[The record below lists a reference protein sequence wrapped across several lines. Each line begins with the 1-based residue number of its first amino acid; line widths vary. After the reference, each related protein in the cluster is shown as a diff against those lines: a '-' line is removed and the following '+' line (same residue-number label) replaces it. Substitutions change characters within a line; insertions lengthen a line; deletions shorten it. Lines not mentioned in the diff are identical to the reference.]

1 MWNESIGKKLH
12 TLKLYVKV
20 ILMNDKS
27 QNFIKIKELQFNV
40 IANAAHCHPPT
51 VRLTQ
56 SLSNNKLGLL
66 FGFFNAPQL
75 TCASTRRCVALK
87 KPLTFV
93 RGFVARPGFEPGTS
107 GL

>member
-1 MWNESIGKKLH
+1 MA
-12 TLKLYVKV
+12 
-20 ILMNDKS
+20 
-27 QNFIKIKELQFNV
+27 NFG

-56 SLSNNKLGLL
+56 SLSNTNLR
-66 FGFFNAPQL
+66 FAFVFFNAHPLNQ
-75 TCASTRRCVALK
+75 ASLFRGFALK
-87 KPLTFV
+87 KPLTKV

>member
-1 MWNESIGKKLH
+1 MKNG
-12 TLKLYVKV
+12 
-20 ILMNDKS
+20 
-27 QNFIKIKELQFNV
+27 
-40 IANAAHCHPPT
+40 IAKTEFYHSTT

-56 SLSNNKLGLL
+56 SLSTKRFGMADCAGIPQQFALPKAFQLNAAHLV
-66 FGFFNAPQL
+66 GFF
-75 TCASTRRCVALK
+75 ASRLFTKASFRHSLKTK